1 MLRPTR
7 MSRWVVT
14 PPSSESTIL
23 RIPIL
28 VLIPVRRMEAT
39 APRIRRPTRRRTI
52 RRTIRPTRRR
62 TIRRTI
68 RRTFRHHEI
77 HRGRTREVRRQTRLP
92 TVQRT
97 VHQTAHQ
104 TALPMRR
111 RTSRRT
117 QLPMRRR
124 TRPRMGQ
131 RGRRS
136 TRRRQTAKARIS
148 RQATQV
154 SPRVQILPPMAQP
167 RLPMAAS
174 SVAVRDR
181 RRTSLLAWLWVR
193 VRRAPR
199 SISMSKDSRLVRL

>member
-39 APRIRRPTRRRTI
+39 APRIRRPTIQQTI

-62 TIRRTI
+62 TIRP
-68 RRTFRHHEI
+68 TFRHHGI
-77 HRGRTREVRRQTRLP
+77 RRGRTREVRRQTRLP

>member
-23 RIPIL
+23 RIPTL
-28 VLIPVRRMEAT
+28 ALIPVRRMEAT

-62 TIRRTI
+62 TIRP
-68 RRTFRHHEI
+68 TFRHHGI
-77 HRGRTREVRRQTRLP
+77 RRGRTREVRRQTRLP

-97 VHQTAHQ
+97 VHP
-104 TALPMRR
+104 TALPISRR
-111 RTSRRT
+111 MSRRT
-117 QLPMRRR
+117 QLLMSRR
-124 TRPRMGQ
+124 TRPRMSQ
-131 RGRRS
+131 QTRRT

-148 RQATQV
+148 RQATRV
-154 SPRVQILPPMAQP
+154 SPRVQILPPMARP